1 MVRVA
6 FWLRHYYFLNDRDW
20 MTDTSYIMGLCHPS
34 KNVHNCAAWQLN
46 CKDYGKKVQSK
57 KERRILYTHQVL
69 NRVEIWLAWDN
80 TIYKLYAYLLFP
92 SKTLHSNTLCIL
104 RHRTGSKV
112 TLITFD
118 PRGGRSPQEGI
129 SVNSEK
135 ICVFQQKSVKETF
148 QTFLFLLTAKILNA
162 KVGFHKSNHCTRQ
175 C

>member
-1 MVRVA
+1 M
-6 FWLRHYYFLNDRDW
+6 
-20 MTDTSYIMGLCHPS
+20 
-34 KNVHNCAAWQLN
+34 
-46 CKDYGKKVQSK
+46 
-57 KERRILYTHQVL
+57 E
-69 NRVEIWLAWDN
+69 NRLAWDN

-148 QTFLFLLTAKILNA
+148 QTFLFLLINSKNIEC
-162 KVGFHKSNHCTRQ
+162 KSWFPQVKPLYETVLKSKTQIAIIDTEMFQLYLHDFIGEKNIPLQTGGVL
-175 C
+175 